1 MPDLLPP
8 DATAALDEILHRDDP
23 DLLGVVLSGSAARG
37 MATEHSDVD
46 VYVVLADGAAPR
58 QVSRS
63 RAVDEIPVTL
73 AELEAPG
80 AFGTEAWWYRWSFAW
95 AQVLRDDTGG
105 RVAEAVR
112 RQATLT
118 ADEQRWLLTEGD
130 RLDGWVNF
138 AYRALK
144 SDRDGRP
151 LERRLD
157 AAESV
162 PWLLD
167 VVFAL
172 AGRVR
177 PYNKYLAWELR
188 EHPLDVPEWS
198 AEMLLPQL
206 EAMLDGDV
214 APLRASFRV
223 VDRECRRY
231 DAAHGVTVLAELVDG
246 WGDELRLFR

>member
-1 MPDLLPP
+1 MSI
-8 DATAALDEILHRDDP
+8 LDQIVHDDDP
-23 DLLGVVLSGSAARG
+23 AVVGVVLSGSAARG
-37 MATEHSDVD
+37 MATERSDLD
-46 VYVVLADGAAPR
+46 VVLVLRDGAAPR
-58 QVSRS
+58 ETVHSRE
-63 RAVDEIPVTL
+63 VDLWAMTL
-73 AELEAPG
+73 AELESPG
-80 AFGTEAWWYRWSFAW
+80 EFLTEDWYARWSFAW

-118 ADEQRWLLTEGD
+118 VAEQRHVLTTGD

-144 SDRDGRP
+144 SDRDARP
-151 LERRLD
+151 LEARLD

-167 VVFAL
+167 TVFTL

-188 EHPLDVPEWS
+188 EHPLPIDGFTAATLIPLVTR
-198 AEMLLPQL
+198 
-206 EAMLDGDV
+206 MLDGDV
-214 APLRASFRV
+214 APLREVFPL
-223 VDRECRRY
+223 VDRACREW
-231 DAAHGVTVLAELVDG
+231 DAAHGGAALGEMIDG
-246 WGDELRLFR
+246 WGSELDLFR